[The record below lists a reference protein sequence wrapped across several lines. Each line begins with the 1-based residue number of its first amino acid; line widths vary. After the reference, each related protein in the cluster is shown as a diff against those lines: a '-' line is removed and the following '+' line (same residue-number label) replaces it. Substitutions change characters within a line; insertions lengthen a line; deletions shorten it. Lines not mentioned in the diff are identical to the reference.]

1 MHLIIVTWKK
11 TFRVIRIAQELVQRP
26 TLSFV
31 MLESVVNLLQLT
43 FQFLHITTTESAS
56 FVSASVLICH
66 FILSLRAVTEQQ
78 DAHASYTANAELT
91 YPIFTSNAGSS
102 LSSAAAAGRL
112 GGRSNNGHGLLKV
125 TFAMPSSC
133 AAYATRLNPR
143 TAEST
148 RPDQDISCSSALC
161 GKEGSFNRSVTLS
174 AASPKRRQGRGLS
187 WIGSKTGSGW
197 AAWDPSNP
205 RCDIRFG
212 WTCGAMWVVTYVFA
226 FLVVRA
232 VWVVMSKFSRRART
246 PAGPGKKLPPG
257 PGGLSLLGS
266 VHKMPLKYQEKQF
279 FEGSSMRTPLD
290 VRSLRSP
297 ARLAGDVIYLK
308 LFRTPTIVLN
318 SLQAATDVLTNRSAK
333 HSDRPRMVLLAELMN
348 QACSLPAMP
357 YGERFRKHRRW
368 MHEAVGTKERLDAY
382 RSIQQREVRNLLKNL
397 LSSPERFI
405 QHCHLYVAA
414 IMLEIAYGKRVNSLD
429 DELVAVADRAISG
442 INEAG
447 TPGAMIV
454 DFFPSLKS
462 VPSWLPG
469 AGFKA
474 RALTVGKYVQ
484 AWKDTG
490 YDIVKAAMDRGD
502 PMPCATSTL
511 LEEVGAAPTPE
522 EAEDIKGL
530 ACSVYG
536 GETWLI
542 FGQTRGALIVFMLA
556 MTRNPD
562 VLRKAQEEIDSVVG
576 HDRLPDFSDRGS
588 LPYLDAMLEE
598 LYRAITRDT
607 VAYPDPEQFRPERFL
622 HNAGKGGT
630 DTDNIPRPSSYVFG
644 FGRRI
649 CPGQAL
655 ADPTLWLAMAQTIA
669 AFDIR
674 RPLDAEGN
682 EVMPPAAFKSGF
694 TR

>member
-1 MHLIIVTWKK
+1 
-11 TFRVIRIAQELVQRP
+11 
-26 TLSFV
+26 
-31 MLESVVNLLQLT
+31 
-43 FQFLHITTTESAS
+43 
-56 FVSASVLICH
+56 
-66 FILSLRAVTEQQ
+66 
-78 DAHASYTANAELT
+78 
-91 YPIFTSNAGSS
+91 
-102 LSSAAAAGRL
+102 
-112 GGRSNNGHGLLKV
+112 
-125 TFAMPSSC
+125 
-133 AAYATRLNPR
+133 
-143 TAEST
+143 
-148 RPDQDISCSSALC
+148 
-161 GKEGSFNRSVTLS
+161 
-174 AASPKRRQGRGLS
+174 
-187 WIGSKTGSGW
+187 
-197 AAWDPSNP
+197 
-205 RCDIRFG
+205 
-212 WTCGAMWVVTYVFA
+212 
-226 FLVVRA
+226 
-232 VWVVMSKFSRRART
+232 
-246 PAGPGKKLPPG
+246 
-257 PGGLSLLGS
+257 
-266 VHKMPLKYQEKQF
+266 MPLKYQEKQF
-279 FEGSSMRTPLD
+279 FEWGKQY
-290 VRSLRSP
+290 
-297 ARLAGDVIYLK
+297 GDVIYLK

-318 SLQAATDVLTNRSAK
+318 SLQAATDVLTKRSAK

-429 DELVAVADRAISG
+429 NQLVAVADRAISG

-462 VPSWLPG
+462 VPTWLPG

-511 LEEVGAAPTPE
+511 LEDVGAAPTPE

-536 GETWLI
+536 AGIET
-542 FGQTRGALIVFMLA
+542 TRGALIVFMLA

-598 LYRAITRDT
+598 LYRWNPPLPLAIPHRSMAEDEYCGYTIPEGCLVMPNIWAITRDT
-607 VAYPDPEQFRPERFL
+607 VAYPDPEEFRPERFL

-694 TR
+694 TSEPEHFECRIVPRSERFAKIIAQTVF